1 MVNKQF
7 SEMAKFT
14 RVSKLSK
21 KERQE
26 LMIALCEAM
35 VALKNPEE
43 AAKFLTDLIS
53 PQETEML
60 AKRLAI
66 AKLLVEGKT
75 YESIRNLLKVGFA
88 TIARVNTWLNL
99 SGEGF
104 KLVLQ
109 RTRKGKK
116 AYEHSIEERFDPYS
130 WYNIKRRYSLYF
142 WPQLLI
148 EELMKQSDNRQK
160 NKITTILQSMENKFT
175 VFSKQTNKEIYQQ
188 FKHVKQLAK

>member
-1 MVNKQF
+1 
-7 SEMAKFT
+7 
-14 RVSKLSK
+14 
-21 KERQE
+21 
-26 LMIALCEAM
+26 MIALCEAM
-35 VALKNPEE
+35 VSLKNPEE

-116 AYEHSIEERFDPYS
+116 IYEHSMEEQFDPFS
-130 WYNIKRRYSLYF
+130 WHNIKRRYSLYF

-160 NKITTILQSMENKFT
+160 KKITTILQSMENKF
-175 VFSKQTNKEIYQQ
+175 VVLSKQTNKEIYQKFNQ
-188 FKHVKQLAK
+188 VKRLTK